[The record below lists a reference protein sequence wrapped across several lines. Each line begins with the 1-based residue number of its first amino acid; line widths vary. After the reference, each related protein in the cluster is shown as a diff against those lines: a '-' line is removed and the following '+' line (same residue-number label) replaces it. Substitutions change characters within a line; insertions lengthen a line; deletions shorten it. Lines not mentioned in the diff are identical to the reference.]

1 MIRSIQNYVRSIKIM
16 KKGYKI
22 TNNGLGFIPEGTKVI
37 AKEAFSQCT
46 ELTWVIIPDS
56 VTEIEDLAFS
66 DCTNLTDIILPN
78 SLKKIGW
85 CAFAGCTGLTEIKIP
100 NSVETIDD
108 RAFADCTGLTS
119 ITLPDTI
126 EELKSWAFAGCT
138 GLTNIV
144 IPNSVKV
151 INNAFTGCTGLTRIV
166 IPDSVNLIDD
176 IAFEGCTSLTIADFE
191 GAVEEIGE
199 AIFYECDHLAKILV
213 PSGLTDYY
221 KERLDEEVHNLIEEK
236 APVVNSITEHVL
248 SITDTMTVGKFSHFF
263 DYLFDGKA
271 EIRIFWNKKRQ
282 LDEVLLKGLFNPN
295 HAAELSLDSS
305 ITVDEAEKALSNCF
319 IAESFVDIYPR
330 NGYYRIT
337 KDMPLKDIRHLQ
349 AKL

>member
-1 MIRSIQNYVRSIKIM
+1 MGI
-16 KKGYKI
+16 
-22 TNNGLGFIPEGTKVI
+22 IPEGT
-37 AKEAFSQCT
+37 
-46 ELTWVIIPDS
+46 
-56 VTEIEDLAFS
+56 TEIEDLAFEG
-66 DCTNLTDIILPN
+66 CTNLTGIVIPN
-78 SLKKIGW
+78 SVKRIGW
-85 CAFAGCTGLTEIKIP
+85 GAFIGCTSLTSIVIP
-100 NSVETIDD
+100 NSVEKIED
-108 RAFADCTGLTS
+108 RAFADCSALTS
-119 ITLPDTI
+119 ITLPNSI
-126 EELKSWAFAGCT
+126 EILECWLFVYCT
-138 GLTNIV
+138 GLSAIV

-151 INNAFTGCTGLTRIV
+151 ICSAFTGCTSLAHLV

-176 IAFEGCTSLTIADFE
+176 IAFEGCTSLSVVDFE

-282 LDEVLLKGLFNPN
+282 LDEVPLKGLFNPS

-319 IAESFVDIYPR
+319 IAECFVDIYAR
-330 NGYYRIT
+330 NRCYRIT
-337 KDMPLKDIRHLQ
+337 KDMPLKDIKHLQ
-349 AKL
+349 AKLHDTFDPKP